1 MEGDRGETAERERKG
16 EREEIRREEGVK
28 RIFEEGRSRKDRY
41 G

>member
-1 MEGDRGETAERERKG
+1 MEGETVKRERKG

-28 RIFEEGRSRKDRY
+28 RILKEGRSRKDRY